1 MILLRQNYFS
11 NEYLARAWAATQRD
25 MGYATGIIPQTDG
38 QWLVKVWDNPKS
50 HVSFYETL

>member
-11 NEYLARAWAATQRD
+11 HEYLARAWATTQRD
-25 MGYATGIIPQTDG
+25 MGYSTGIIPQTDG